1 MKKKI
6 KAKIGTWIT
15 TYNPSALD
23 VISKCNFD
31 WICIDMEHSSIT
43 LEQLENLLNVLDKN
57 RSTSFVRVSENN
69 KTEIKK
75 VLDLGAN
82 GIIVPMVNS
91 ALEAK
96 NAVSYA
102 TYPPKGQRGYALAR
116 AQGFGYN
123 LSDYEKL
130 SRRIKIVIQI
140 ETLKAI
146 NNLEEILKVK
156 GIHSTLIGPRDLSGT
171 IGKSGDYKNKKFT
184 KALQKYEK
192 LSKTNKVP
200 MGIHVAFPETETLNK
215 FIKKG
220 YNFLALGTDMT
231 FLGDSIREKIRK
243 VKK

>member
-1 MKKKI
+1 MN
-6 KAKIGTWIT
+6 KAKVGTWIT

-57 RSTSFVRVSENN
+57 KSNSFVRVSDNN

-75 VLDLGAN
+75 VLDLGAK
-82 GIIVPMVNS
+82 GIIVPMINT

-96 NAVSYA
+96 NAISYA

-116 AQGFGYN
+116 AQGFGYDLTN
-123 LSDYEKL
+123 YKKISKN
-130 SRRIKIVIQI
+130 IKIVVQI
-140 ETLKAI
+140 ETIKAI

-156 GIHSTLIGPRDLSGT
+156 DLHSTLIGPRDLSGS
-171 IGKSGDYKNKKFT
+171 IGKPGDYKNKEFI

-192 LSKTNKVP
+192 ISKQYKVS
-200 MGIHVAFPETETLNK
+200 MGMHVAFPDTDNLNK

-220 YNFLALGTDMT
+220 YKFVAIGTDMT
-231 FLGDSIREKIRK
+231 FLGDAIRGKIDK
-243 VKK
+243 IKK

>member
-1 MKKKI
+1 MKKKN

-57 RSTSFVRVSENN
+57 KSNSFVRVSDNT

-75 VLDLGAN
+75 ILDLGAK
-82 GIIVPMVNS
+82 GIIVPMVNT
-91 ALEAK
+91 AIEAK
-96 NAVSYA
+96 NAISYV
-102 TYPPKGQRGYALAR
+102 TYPPKGQRGFALAR
-116 AQGFGYN
+116 AQGFGYDLTN
-123 LSDYEKL
+123 YKKISKN
-130 SRRIKIVIQI
+130 IKIVVQI
-140 ETLKAI
+140 ETIKAI

-156 GIHSTLIGPRDLSGT
+156 GLHSTLIGPRDLSGS
-171 IGKSGDYKNKKFT
+171 IGKPGDYKNKKFI

-192 LSKTNKVP
+192 LSKQNKVS
-200 MGIHVAFPETETLNK
+200 MGMHVAFPKTEILNK

-220 YNFLALGTDMT
+220 YKFVAIGTDMT
-231 FLGDSIREKIRK
+231 FLGDAIRGKIDK
-243 VKK
+243 IKK

>member
-1 MKKKI
+1 MN

-57 RSTSFVRVSENN
+57 KSNSFVRVSDNN

-75 VLDLGAN
+75 VLDLGAK
-82 GIIVPMVNS
+82 GIIVPMINT

-96 NAVSYA
+96 NAISYA

-123 LSDYEKL
+123 LANYTKISKN
-130 SRRIKIVIQI
+130 IKIVVQI
-140 ETLKAI
+140 ETVKAI

-156 GIHSTLIGPRDLSGT
+156 GIHSTLIGPRDLSGS
-171 IGKSGDYKNKKFT
+171 ISRAGDYKNKKFI

-192 LSKTNKVP
+192 ISRQNKVS
-200 MGIHVAFPETETLNK
+200 MGMHVAYPKTETLNK
-215 FIKKG
+215 FIRKG
-220 YNFLALGTDMT
+220 YKFVAIGTDMT
-231 FLGDSIREKIRK
+231 FLGDTIREKI
-243 VKK
+243 KKIKK

>member
-1 MKKKI
+1 MN

-57 RSTSFVRVSENN
+57 KSNSFVRVSDNN

-75 VLDLGAN
+75 VLDLGAK
-82 GIIVPMVNS
+82 GIIVPMVNT

-96 NAVSYA
+96 NAINYV

-116 AQGFGYN
+116 AQGFGYDVIN
-123 LSDYEKL
+123 YEKV
-130 SRRIKIVIQI
+130 SKNIKIVVQI
-140 ETLKAI
+140 ETVKAI

-156 GIHSTLIGPRDLSGT
+156 GIHSTLIGPRDLSGS
-171 IGKSGDYKNKKFT
+171 ISSAGDYKNKKFI

-192 LSKTNKVP
+192 ISRQNKVS
-200 MGIHVAFPETETLNK
+200 MGMHVAYPKTETLNK
-215 FIKKG
+215 FIRKG
-220 YNFLALGTDMT
+220 YKFVAIGTDMT
-231 FLGDSIREKIRK
+231 FLGDTIREKI
-243 VKK
+243 KKIKK

>member
-1 MKKKI
+1 MKKMN

-57 RSTSFVRVSENN
+57 KSNSFVRVSDNN

-75 VLDLGAN
+75 VLDLGAK
-82 GIIVPMVNS
+82 GIIVPMINT
-91 ALEAK
+91 APEAK
-96 NAVSYA
+96 NAISYA

-116 AQGFGYN
+116 AQGFGYDLAN
-123 LSDYEKL
+123 YTKL
-130 SRRIKIVIQI
+130 SKNIKIVVQI
-140 ETLKAI
+140 ETVKAI

-156 GIHSTLIGPRDLSGT
+156 GLHSTLIGPRDLSGS
-171 IGKSGDYKNKKFT
+171 IGKPGDYKNKKFI

-192 LSKTNKVP
+192 LSKKSKVS
-200 MGIHVAFPETETLNK
+200 MGMHVAFPKTEILNK

-220 YNFLALGTDMT
+220 YKFVAIGTDMT
-231 FLGDSIREKIRK
+231 FLGDTIREKIDK
-243 VKK
+243 IKK

>member
-1 MKKKI
+1 MN
-6 KAKIGTWIT
+6 KAKVGTWIT

-57 RSTSFVRVSENN
+57 KSNSFVRVSNNN

-75 VLDLGAN
+75 VLDLGVK
-82 GIIVPMVNS
+82 GIIVPMINT

-96 NAVSYA
+96 NAISYA

-116 AQGFGYN
+116 AQGFGYDLTN
-123 LSDYEKL
+123 YKKISKN
-130 SRRIKIVIQI
+130 IKIVVQI
-140 ETLKAI
+140 ETIKAI

-156 GIHSTLIGPRDLSGT
+156 DLHSTLIGPRDLSGS
-171 IGKSGDYKNKKFT
+171 IGKPGDYKNKEFI

-192 LSKTNKVP
+192 ISKQYKVS
-200 MGIHVAFPETETLNK
+200 MGMHVAFPDTDNLNK

-220 YNFLALGTDMT
+220 YKFVAIGTDMT
-231 FLGDSIREKIRK
+231 FLGDAIRGKIDK
-243 VKK
+243 IKK

>member
-1 MKKKI
+1 MKKRN

-75 VLDLGAN
+75 VLDLGVH
-82 GIIVPMVNS
+82 GIIIPMINS

-96 NAVSYA
+96 NAVSYS

-123 LSDYEKL
+123 LIDYEKL
-130 SRRIKIVIQI
+130 SRKIKIVIQI
-140 ETLKAI
+140 ETIKAI

-171 IGKSGDYKNKKFT
+171 ISKSGDYKNKKFA

-192 LSKTNKVP
+192 LSRTNKVP
-200 MGIHVAFPETETLNK
+200 MGIHVAFPETKTLNK
-215 FIKKG
+215 FMKKG
-220 YNFLALGTDMT
+220 YKFLALGTDMT